1 MSLNNNENSTDII
14 VLKELLKDFYRHVIF
29 IEDYN
34 NFENIITERIKE
46 FIKYN
51 KKTPE
56 IILKLMEDHEENE
69 NWFSSLIGFF
79 HEYGIG
85 VIKIDKNKSLE
96 LYLLT
101 INNENKKL
109 ISLYQI
115 LNIIIAKYL
124 LSFHYYKDILL
135 NKRNLIFKKIENL
148 NNIHIMS
155 QIHFENFN
163 GLEINLCK
171 DEIINMEKYFESLD
185 KDFNDNKNDNQIDY
199 IKKKE
204 LVDLNNLA
212 YYYQYGIGKE
222 KNEFK
227 AFEFYLNSSEK
238 EGNSDAQN
246 NLGCCYQYGIGIE
259 KDESKAFEYYL
270 KAANQ
275 GDIYAQY
282 NLGVCYQNGIGV
294 NKDDEKAFEWYFK
307 SAEGE
312 LSIAQNVLGN
322 CYSNGIGIE
331 KDKNKAFE
339 CYLKVAKRGNSNA
352 ADIALGDCYKNGIGT
367 SKNEYKAFECY
378 LRAAKRGNSDA
389 ENNLGD
395 LYKSGNRIKNLNQAI
410 YWYKKSAEKGNAIAQ
425 YNLGNCYRFGK
436 GVEKDLFK
444 AFEFYEKSSN
454 NGYLNAQFELG
465 YCYSNGFGTVLNIE
479 KACELYKIAA
489 EKGHNNAQYNLSL
502 LLYSPGEG
510 INKVEKDLFEKVE
523 KLAEEGC
530 LDSQNQLGYYYN
542 HGIGT
547 KINKEMAFELYKIVA
562 EKDHSI
568 AQNNLGDLYK
578 NDEEFKKAFYW
589 YNKAAEDSNNIIAQY
604 NVGQCYELGIGVDK
618 NYSKAFNYYQK
629 SYDLD
634 HLESYFQLGYC
645 YINGL
650 GTKIKRKKGLEL
662 YNEAVG
668 KDKKFNILSYYENED
683 GINNDLDKVL
693 YWYYKAAENDNKVAL
708 YKLGKIYET
717 GKGVYKNITR
727 ANAFYKQ
734 AAELGYCHENENEPH
749 NDKKVINPYEKTA
762 ESKNDCTETHNDE
775 EVINSYKK
783 TDESKCIIM

>member
-14 VLKELLKDFYRHVIF
+14 VLRELLKDFYRHVIF

-79 HEYGIG
+79 YEYGIVG

-124 LSFHYYKDILL
+124 LSFHYYKYILL

-270 KAANQ
+270 KASNQ

-282 NLGVCYQNGIGV
+282 NLGVCYQNGIG
-294 NKDDEKAFEWYFK
+294 
-307 SAEGE
+307 
-312 LSIAQNVLGN
+312 
-322 CYSNGIGIE
+322 
-331 KDKNKAFE
+331 
-339 CYLKVAKRGNSNA
+339 
-352 ADIALGDCYKNGIGT
+352 
-367 SKNEYKAFECY
+367 
-378 LRAAKRGNSDA
+378 
-389 ENNLGD
+389 
-395 LYKSGNRIKNLNQAI
+395 
-410 YWYKKSAEKGNAIAQ
+410 
-425 YNLGNCYRFGK
+425 
-436 GVEKDLFK
+436 
-444 AFEFYEKSSN
+444 
-454 NGYLNAQFELG
+454 
-465 YCYSNGFGTVLNIE
+465 
-479 KACELYKIAA
+479 
-489 EKGHNNAQYNLSL
+489 
-502 LLYSPGEG
+502 
-510 INKVEKDLFEKVE
+510 
-523 KLAEEGC
+523 
-530 LDSQNQLGYYYN
+530 
-542 HGIGT
+542 
-547 KINKEMAFELYKIVA
+547 
-562 EKDHSI
+562 
-568 AQNNLGDLYK
+568 
-578 NDEEFKKAFYW
+578 
-589 YNKAAEDSNNIIAQY
+589 
-604 NVGQCYELGIGVDK
+604 
-618 NYSKAFNYYQK
+618 
-629 SYDLD
+629 
-634 HLESYFQLGYC
+634 
-645 YINGL
+645 
-650 GTKIKRKKGLEL
+650 
-662 YNEAVG
+662 
-668 KDKKFNILSYYENED
+668 
-683 GINNDLDKVL
+683 
-693 YWYYKAAENDNKVAL
+693 
-708 YKLGKIYET
+708 
-717 GKGVYKNITR
+717 
-727 ANAFYKQ
+727 
-734 AAELGYCHENENEPH
+734 
-749 NDKKVINPYEKTA
+749 
-762 ESKNDCTETHNDE
+762 
-775 EVINSYKK
+775 
-783 TDESKCIIM
+783 